1 MDKQYREQITDEV
14 LRRDLVLDRKRVN
27 NDTKTVPASLSSE
40 TPVSRYFG
48 NEILNHTPQA
58 IDLTRAEDGLPM
70 LFGHDQSQPIGLVR
84 DIHIDNGKL
93 RGVLHFSDNSKAQEV
108 WRDVSNGFL
117 KNISIGYSIKEWQ
130 ESGENDDITVTRW
143 ELLET
148 SVVSVPADN
157 NVGINRS
164 RGTNMD
170 QPTDTPEL
178 KLLENN
184 AQWQKREQERRLE
197 IRALFTPF
205 GDKHRDLMD
214 NILDDPQITR
224 ERASEILL
232 NKIGENA
239 EPLGG
244 SSRQANMD
252 TAYSAV
258 SSGHNNKS
266 EFARAAEDALLIR
279 NHVNVESPHPAA
291 RDLKRTSLIDMA
303 KIMLEDKG
311 IRTQGMNVSQLISH
325 RLHGTSDFSSLLA
338 NVANKS
344 LISGFESE
352 PASHRIWC
360 KESEARDF
368 KEQSRVALSEA
379 PGLDL
384 VNENGEYTYG
394 TFGERAETF
403 ALKTYGKMFSI
414 TRQAIINDDLSAFT
428 RLPQAFG
435 QSAARKEADLVYSIL
450 TTNGNMS
457 DGTALFH
464 ADHSNL
470 EGTPSALSVT
480 SLGVARA
487 EMRKQTGING
497 LGVMNIVPRYLIVP
511 AALETTA
518 EQLIASLVDPS
529 KSNDT
534 PNLKFIRSLQ
544 LVVDPRLDADS
555 ETAWYLAADWG
566 QVDTVEIAYLDGYRG
581 IQYEEHDLIT
591 RDGLDIK
598 ARLDFAAAPVD
609 WRGLYKNAGA

>member
-1 MDKQYREQITDEV
+1 MDNQQREQITSEI
-14 LRRDLVLDRKRVN
+14 LRRNLVLDRKHVN
-27 NDTKTVPASLSSE
+27 ESLKTVPASLSSDS
-40 TPVSRYFG
+40 PISRWFG
-48 NEILNHTPQA
+48 NEILTHSPNA
-58 IDLTRAEDGLPM
+58 IDLSRAKDGLPM

-84 DIHIDNGKL
+84 DISIDKGKL

-108 WRDVSNGFL
+108 WRDVNNGFL
-117 KNISIGYSIKEWQ
+117 KNISIGYSIKEWS
-130 ESGENDDITVTRW
+130 ENNENDDITVTRW

-157 NVGINRS
+157 SVGINRS

-178 KLLENN
+178 SVVNQT
-184 AQWQKREQERRLE
+184 QWQNRELERRSS
-197 IRALFTPF
+197 IRDLFHNF

-214 NILDDPQITR
+214 SILDDPQITR
-224 ERASEILL
+224 ERASELL
-232 NKIGENA
+232 LAEVGKRS

-244 SSRQANMD
+244 
-252 TAYSAV
+252 V
-258 SSGHNNKS
+258 SHMPGSIVSYGQNNNT
-266 EFARAAEDALLIR
+266 EFKRAAEDALLIR
-279 NHVNVESPHPAA
+279 NGVKVENPDPSV
-291 RDLKRTSLIDMA
+291 RDLNRMSLVDMA
-303 KIMLEDKG
+303 EALLRQNG
-311 IRTQGMNVSQLISH
+311 VNTQGMSKSQIISH
-325 RLHGTSDFSSLLA
+325 RSPGMHGTSDFSSLLA

-344 LISGFESE
+344 LISGFENE
-352 PASHRIWC
+352 PASHKIWC
-360 KESEARDF
+360 KETEARDF
-368 KEQSRVALSEA
+368 KSQTRVALSEA
-379 PGLDL
+379 PALDL
-384 VNENGEYTYG
+384 VNENSEYKYG
-394 TFGERAETF
+394 TFGERVETF
-403 ALKTYGKMFSI
+403 ILRTYGKMFAI

-428 RLPQAFG
+428 RLPQAYG

-450 TTNGNMS
+450 TTNVGMG

-464 ADHSNL
+464 TDHSNL
-470 EGTPSALSVT
+470 EGTPSALTVS
-480 SLGVARA
+480 SLGTARA
-487 EMRKQTGING
+487 AMRKQTGING

-534 PNLKFIRSLQ
+534 PNLDFIRGLQ

-581 IQYEEHDLIT
+581 IQYEEHQQID
-591 RDGLDIK
+591 RDGLSVK
-598 ARLDFAAAPVD
+598 ARLDFAAAPID